1 MPQFAPLES
10 FLDDS
15 LTLPIQGKEYVIKS
29 PDSEVGLWVIKMR
42 EIVRATARGVQL
54 DDADVEFMNSYSELN
69 DEAALQHR
77 ILGDAFDQML
87 ADKVPWEYVKVAT
100 GTAMAWIA
108 EDRAAAE
115 RFWANAAPKA
125 PAGLKAPQDRRPA
138 KKAASPRQRSS
149 AKRTA
154 SPTRKASAATP
165 GTTS

>member
-1 MPQFAPLES
+1 MPGFAPLES
-10 FLDDS
+10 FLDDTI
-15 LTLPIQGKEYVIKS
+15 TLPIQGKQYVVKS
-29 PDSEVGLWVIKMR
+29 PDSEIGLWVIKMR

-54 DDADVEFMNSYSELN
+54 DAADVEFMNSYSELN

-115 RFWANAAPKA
+115 KFWANAAPKA
-125 PAGLKAPQDRRPA
+125 SALAAPQDRKPPA
-138 KKAASPRQRSS
+138 RKAASRKPS
-149 AKRTA
+149 AKKTA
-154 SPTRKASAATP
+154 SPSRKAQADTP
-165 GTTS
+165 GTNS